1 MAARRRI
8 RRRPRQRVLQSP
20 IVPGSIQVN
29 TKALLPMIP
38 LALMLLALVGSWYVQ
53 KDRQETMKIQI
64 EDLQDD
70 VASLKIE
77 NAQEAGNGMVLE
89 KLRSDVSDIKQDLAR
104 VRAKLE

>member
-1 MAARRRI
+1 
-8 RRRPRQRVLQSP
+8 
-20 IVPGSIQVN
+20 
-29 TKALLPMIP
+29 MIP